1 MLSRLQSGFF
11 PARRRGESCPQ
22 SDVPIKELPDWL
34 EFVVDYFERVV
45 DDGENLGAT
54 RKSTR
59 KPNRRPKGQHVQHRQ
74 HGPGHPEDEAAD
86 VAGFF
91 VTLTHWHLPNLINA
105 TGSFFTKPE
114 FSGLTALI
122 AGIEHHDRS
131 MASQMPQLIQGD
143 WAISRAGWVR
153 VERVD
158 MNAAVH
164 HATSAFTW
172 PSRLT
177 RMGLPSDS
185 LPKGGFIETPPGSTI
200 R

>member
-74 HGPGHPEDEAAD
+74 HGPGHPRMKQPTLPDFSSRSRIGIYRISSMRPAA
-86 VAGFF
+86 
-91 VTLTHWHLPNLINA
+91 
-105 TGSFFTKPE
+105 
-114 FSGLTALI
+114 FS
-122 AGIEHHDRS
+122 RS
-131 MASQMPQLIQGD
+131 QNFL
-143 WAISRAGWVR
+143 
-153 VERVD
+153 
-158 MNAAVH
+158 
-164 HATSAFTW
+164 
-172 PSRLT
+172 
-177 RMGLPSDS
+177 
-185 LPKGGFIETPPGSTI
+185 
-200 R
+200 